1 MSYRIEHISEQHI
14 PGFHAAVDAVAREKQ
29 YLAFTAAPPL
39 DETRNFVEGN
49 LRSGNPQFVVL
60 NGGHVVGW
68 CDVVRL
74 RQDAVRHGGIL
85 GIGLLPEWRGRGIGR
100 ELMAQTISSAWARGF
115 TRIELGVLYSNQ
127 RGLRLYESLGFRHEG
142 RRVAAICIDGQYQD
156 SLVMALL
163 HPDMAQ

>member
-1 MSYRIEHISEQHI
+1 MTYRIEHISEQYI

-29 YLAFTAAPPL
+29 FLAFTAAPPQE
-39 DETRNFVEGN
+39 ETRRFVEGN
-49 LRSGNPQFVVL
+49 LENGNPQFVVL
-60 NGGHVVGW
+60 HEERVVGF
-68 CDVVRL
+68 CDVVRM
-74 RQDAVRHGGIL
+74 RMDALRHGGVI

-100 ELMAQTISSAWARGF
+100 KLMTHTINAAWAAGF
-115 TRIELGVLYSNQ
+115 TRIELDVLQNNQ
-127 RGLRLYESLGFRHEG
+127 RGMRLYESLGFRHEG